1 MSQKEEMFQMTSE
14 KPKKLEW
21 NTTQRDDP
29 WRNPQTNLIKAKLLT
44 TTVIPLKTSVISP
57 SLLSQST
64 PDETTLYLQ
73 QWDDQQF
80 IVIAP
85 TVTDY
90 KREMPLTIH
99 NPTNEAIRVPCETVV
114 AYFDAITDINSMIS
128 ASTPKVYN
136 LV

>member
-1 MSQKEEMFQMTSE
+1 MIPE
-14 KPKKLEW
+14 KPKTLEW

-44 TTVIPLKTSVISP
+44 TIVIPPKISVISP
-57 SLLSQST
+57 ALLSQSA
-64 PDETTLYLQ
+64 PDKATLYLQ

-85 TVTDY
+85 TVTEY
-90 KREMPLTIH
+90 KRQMPLTIH
-99 NPTNEAIRVPCETVV
+99 NPTNEPVRISCETVV
-114 AYFDAITDINSMIS
+114 AYFDVITDINSMIS
-128 ASTPKVYN
+128 TSTPKVCS